1 MRKFLLAFFTV
12 FLLIGGQNAVWA
24 ATQWNDVVNHI
35 EQTMNQ
41 SLEVYKAGDTAGAK
55 KIVNDAYYG
64 IYEKDGL
71 EMTVRN
77 TVSSKRANLTE
88 YEFSTVKKM
97 MTNQAPADQIKQE
110 IDEMIGMMREDV
122 KKMKGGNKQ
131 ESAWEVFWPAFLILV
146 REGIEAILVIG
157 AIIAYLIKSGNS
169 RKTRVVYRYSLAAI
183 FASFL
188 TAVLFRSI
196 LSASTGGASQEIVE
210 GATMWLA
217 VVVLISVSYWMG
229 GKADKKAWSNY
240 IEGKVQTSLSER
252 NTFALGAAAFLAVY
266 REGAEVVLFYQAL
279 FNNAGDDM
287 QMIWLGFG
295 AGCLALVVI
304 FAVIRYGSVRIPLK
318 PFFLGTSIFMYCL
331 AISFAGGGM
340 KELQE
345 GGVIGVTP
353 VEGVPSIDL
362 LGIYPTLETLVPQ
375 LILILAVVGGV
386 IYQKKKRVGEV
397 VQ

>member
-295 AGCLALVVI
+295 
-304 FAVIRYGSVRIPLK
+304 
-318 PFFLGTSIFMYCL
+318 
-331 AISFAGGGM
+331 
-340 KELQE
+340 E
-345 GGVIGVTP
+345 G
-353 VEGVPSIDL
+353 
-362 LGIYPTLETLVPQ
+362 
-375 LILILAVVGGV
+375 
-386 IYQKKKRVGEV
+386 
-397 VQ
+397 